1 MEKDFFFA
9 WLTMRCSPVKETIRE
24 LPEVI
29 GAPPPMP
36 EDEKEKETQQG

>member
-1 MEKDFFFA
+1 MAD
-9 WLTMRCSPVKETIRE
+9 RCSPVKETIRE

-36 EDEKEKETQQG
+36 EDEKEKETPTGIATTIMN